1 MRKLLV
7 LLAAVAFVVA
17 FTVPAIAA
25 DKSVSFYGQVWFDT
39 FLEDDSKE
47 YNTGY
52 TFDDSDLRWDLND
65 NGTSRFGAKFKW
77 DSMTAN
83 IEIRPLSASMYRQWW
98 GSWNF
103 GGGSLL
109 VGHTWSPLYANAT
122 ITNQS
127 HAGGTAG
134 GYGFWVGS
142 LRQAQIRLT
151 MGGLTV
157 ALVEPSASS
166 AVLPAYAAASTTILT
181 PAARD
186 KADPKGKWTDLGPVT
201 IGYNLYGIPA
211 SGYKTEFDTTLPKLE
226 VTYALK
232 LGQIALVPFLGW
244 QSYDVVA
251 LSNDKSYSIDGM
263 VYGITAKAAFGAGYV
278 NAQVWMTKNGK
289 EWGDLYYTGGFGAFY
304 DAASDS
310 IKDEDGMGYGITAGM
325 KLSDTMKFEVGYGSV
340 EYELDRAGTYEDTA
354 SAMYAQMTIALA
366 KGFFLCPEIGVIDK
380 GDHTVAG
387 VKTEQGDM
395 TYYGAA
401 WKIYF

>member
-7 LLAAVAFVVA
+7 LLSAVALVVA

-25 DKSVSFYGQVWFDT
+25 DKSVSFYGQVWMDT

-47 YNTGY
+47 YNAGY

-65 NGTSRFGAKFKW
+65 NATSRFGAKFKW

-83 IEIRPLSASMYRQWW
+83 IEIRPYSASMYRQWW

-109 VGHTWSPLYANAT
+109 VGHTWSCLYTHAT

-127 HAGGTAG
+127 HAGGSAG

-151 MGGLTV
+151 IGGLTL
-157 ALVEPSASS
+157 ALVEP
-166 AVLPAYAAASTTILT
+166 YTT
-181 PAARD
+181 
-186 KADPKGKWTDLGPVT
+186 GVT
-201 IGYNLYGIPA
+201 GLV
-211 SGYKTEFDTTLPKLE
+211 TEFDTTLPKIE
-226 VTYALK
+226 ATYALK
-232 LGQIALVPFLGW
+232 LGSIALVPFFGYN
-244 QSYDVVA
+244 SYDEVVRA
-251 LSNDKSYSIDGM
+251 TDKSYSIDGM
-263 VYGITAKAAFGAGYV
+263 VYGITAKAAFGAGFV
-278 NAQVWMTKNGK
+278 KAQVWMTKNGK

-304 DAASDS
+304 DAGSDS

-325 KLSDTMKFEVGYGSV
+325 KLSDTMKFEVGYGSA
-340 EYELDRAGTYEDTA
+340 EYEVDRPGTYEDDA